1 MIGNFVV
8 PEDALYAIYDVDEN
22 FLIYDYRYITKN
34 DNTRDILVIGDSEY
48 FQDSDDC
55 MLIEVE
61 KKVMP
66 VSYIDLYQ
74 IELEDYISD
83 EENERKNED
92 ERNNDNEAEEPE

>member
-1 MIGNFVV
+1 
-8 PEDALYAIYDVDEN
+8 
-22 FLIYDYRYITKN
+22 
-34 DNTRDILVIGDSEY
+34 
-48 FQDSDDC
+48 